1 MQEIL
6 DLDPL
11 SVSDDRL
18 SGVRCYD
25 DSTNLLPELKSF
37 IVYNKLLA
45 TEEEPMSDGNDAR
58 LLTGSELSGGGIRKN
73 LTTDEEK
80 VLGIVS
86 NRFPV
91 SFSSG
96 GGSARNT
103 SRTTFSSFGG
113 GNFPCLQDLIISSSN
128 TVGETDKQN
137 PRDQIS
143 SDEYEEETNDYV
155 DGDNEFILEEE
166 DEVDDK
172 QPTPAELVR
181 NEREIKEFW
190 KERDAETVDL
200 WVNQQNSMSWRASK
214 KESCISEKDKE
225 ILSLRMELAQ
235 SQKKATQLE
244 EAFAIH
250 SCQAE
255 RTQRKLERSLY
266 EKDSIIETMKISL
279 AEKDETIYNIRSSYE
294 EFDEERQTLITSL
307 ETLRLSLTEK
317 DSEIEDLRQ
326 NCFNFFS
333 QHINE
338 TDTQIQKNRPLY
350 DFINRL
356 EQREGFLLDE
366 NVNDEDDEVKVLNID
381 EINKGDKVK
390 VIESDESGEGI
401 ITEIT
406 VNRHG
411 FPQVL
416 VQFGEND
423 SYYYHPKELERVN
436 SVYSD
441 VNSDGN
447 GKK

>member
-155 DGDNEFILEEE
+155 DGDNEFILDDE
-166 DEVDDK
+166 DLYDIGPSVQISSGGGNRLKDTRSVSFSDDLLPNPSDQNSSGEDDDDDNDDDDEK
-172 QPTPAELVR
+172 PTASQVAGYL
-181 NEREIKEFW
+181 REIKQIW
-190 KERDAETVDL
+190 KERDAERTEVYY
-200 WVNQQNSMSWRASK
+200 NKQNSLSWRASLAK
-214 KESCISEKDKE
+214 KEPYYSNKDE
-225 ILSLRMELAQ
+225 LILSLRNDLAQ
-235 SQKKATQLE
+235 SQKKTAQLE
-244 EAFAIH
+244 KALGVH

-255 RTQRKLERSLY
+255 RTQRRLEC
-266 EKDSIIETMKISL
+266 SL
-279 AEKDETIYNIRSSYE
+279 AERESEMDTLRLLLA
-294 EFDEERQTLITSL
+294 ERESEV
-307 ETLRLSLTEK
+307 ETLRSSLTKRDEQLISMTSEMADK
-317 DSEIEDLRQ
+317 DRRIEWLKGECCTLEISASDAAQ
-326 NCFNFFS
+326 
-333 QHINE
+333 QH
-338 TDTQIQKNRPLY
+338 
-350 DFINRL
+350 
-356 EQREGFLLDE
+356 
-366 NVNDEDDEVKVLNID
+366 
-381 EINKGDKVK
+381 DK
-390 VIESDESGEGI
+390 E
-401 ITEIT
+401 
-406 VNRHG
+406 
-411 FPQVL
+411 
-416 VQFGEND
+416 
-423 SYYYHPKELERVN
+423 
-436 SVYSD
+436 
-441 VNSDGN
+441 
-447 GKK
+447 

>member
-143 SDEYEEETNDYV
+143 SDEYE
-155 DGDNEFILEEE
+155 DGDNEFILDDEE

-181 NEREIKEFW
+181 YERKIKEFW
-190 KERDAETVDL
+190 KEKDAETVDL

-225 ILSLRMELAQ
+225 ILSLRMDLAQ
-235 SQKKATQLE
+235 SQKKAAKLE

-250 SCQAE
+250 SCQAD
-255 RTQRKLERSLY
+255 RTQQKLERSLY
-266 EKDSIIETMKISL
+266 EKDSIIEDMKSSL
-279 AEKDETIYNIRSSYE
+279 TEKDVTISNIRSSY
-294 EFDEERQTLITSL
+294 
-307 ETLRLSLTEK
+307 
-317 DSEIEDLRQ
+317 
-326 NCFNFFS
+326 
-333 QHINE
+333 
-338 TDTQIQKNRPLY
+338 
-350 DFINRL
+350 
-356 EQREGFLLDE
+356 
-366 NVNDEDDEVKVLNID
+366 
-381 EINKGDKVK
+381 
-390 VIESDESGEGI
+390 
-401 ITEIT
+401 
-406 VNRHG
+406 
-411 FPQVL
+411 
-416 VQFGEND
+416 
-423 SYYYHPKELERVN
+423 
-436 SVYSD
+436 
-441 VNSDGN
+441 
-447 GKK
+447 